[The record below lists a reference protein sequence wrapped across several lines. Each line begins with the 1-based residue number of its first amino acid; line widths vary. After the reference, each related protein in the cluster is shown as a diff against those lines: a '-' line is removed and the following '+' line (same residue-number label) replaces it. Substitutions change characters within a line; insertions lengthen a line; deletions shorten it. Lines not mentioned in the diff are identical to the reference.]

1 MTETGRWASSE
12 TPWKTGQNGQNITKE
27 LRRLL
32 VADPGW
38 LLFQFDKEQAESR
51 AVAALAKACS
61 GDDSYEQACEA
72 EDIHTAVAVDCFGV
86 KDRAEAEQPY
96 YQHFTYRDMSK
107 RGGHLSNYYGTPRS
121 MGLALHIP
129 EAKCATFQTN
139 YFGRFRGIPKWHEEV
154 IKTLQAEG
162 ALTTATGRRR
172 QFWKRTSDLSTIR
185 EAIAYEP
192 QSLVADDINYGILR
206 TYHTLVPTGALK
218 IHLQVHDAL
227 VGQVRLEEAASILPK
242 VQECLSNTITVP
254 GKNGWPSVR
263 LTIPTALEVGLNW
276 GPAKGTSNPSGL
288 RAVTLSQIDEAIT
301 ALVSP
306 PRPSVVVPAMSL
318 SA

>member
-1 MTETGRWASSE
+1 MAMALHLSE
-12 TPWKTGQNGQNITKE
+12 T
-27 LRRLL
+27 
-32 VADPGW
+32 
-38 LLFQFDKEQAESR
+38 
-51 AVAALAKACS
+51 AC
-61 GDDSYEQACEA
+61 
-72 EDIHTAVAVDCFGV
+72 
-86 KDRAEAEQPY
+86 R
-96 YQHFTYRDMSK
+96 
-107 RGGHLSNYYGTPRS
+107 
-121 MGLALHIP
+121 
-129 EAKCATFQTN
+129 TFQQA
-139 YFGRFRGIPKWHEEV
+139 YFARFPGIQSWHQKVVE
-154 IKTLQAEG
+154 TLQTEG
-162 ALTTATGRRR
+162 AITTATGRRR

-206 TYHTLVPTGALK
+206 TYNTLVPTGALK

-301 ALVSP
+301 ALASP